1 MRSKRIMERSRL
13 LEHLWLLYFFAVD
26 SYKKSSPCRW
36 WDRWAPQLTADDLF
50 PHIETEFGVYRQYY
64 KGNVLNAGAGNR
76 DIRPMIQ
83 GKLYNQDIPGG
94 FHNANIDIYSPLHK
108 IPVADAFFDCII
120 CNAVLEHV
128 ENPEEVMREFQ
139 RVCKPGGYLYLAV
152 PFMQPEHL
160 DPTDFQRYTLDGL
173 KRLVRQHGFEVV
185 HAEGVHSVYTTL
197 GWICGEWLKTANT
210 FENFIWKCLLF
221 PYFKRKIRAGKG
233 PHAHT
238 IASAYRVL
246 GRKNGSQ

>member
-1 MRSKRIMERSRL
+1 MDAANKNSAR
-13 LEHLWLLYFFAVD
+13 
-26 SYKKSSPCRW
+26 RW
-36 WDRWAPQLTADDLF
+36 WDRWAPKLSVAELF
-50 PHIETEFGVYRQYY
+50 PGIEEELGGYREYF

-83 GKLYNQDIPGG
+83 GKLFNQDIPTGL
-94 FHNANIDIYSPLHK
+94 HNANIDILSPLDK
-108 IPVADAFFDCII
+108 IPVADGFFDCII

-128 ENPEEVMREFQ
+128 ENPEAVLKEFQ

-185 HAEGVHSVYTTL
+185 KGEGVHSVYTTL
-197 GWICGEWLKTANT
+197 GWIFLEWLQAANT
-210 FENFIWKCLLF
+210 FEHFLLKCFFF
-221 PYFKRKIRAGKG
+221 PYLKRKIRGQRL
-233 PHAHT
+233 HVHT
-238 IASAYRVL
+238 LASTYRVL
-246 GRKNGSQ
+246 GRKTA